1 MVGISRFFVIYWC
14 RFRSFAIF
22 FPGDREG
29 VILFVCLSV
38 YVRLIKDVLFFG
50 FSGWNNLKEPIGN
63 FLNMSKLMRGY
74 F

>member
-1 MVGISRFFVIYWC
+1 LVSVDFSLYIGVASEALQF
-14 RFRSFAIF
+14 F